1 MKKKRWL
8 NETNFWAVHW
18 THLQVKLLS
27 LWSKA
32 GCSCSRAGLQPPPTC
47 CFIRMQSLP
56 NPVVSK
62 WSRLAYYLKV
72 WRAFFNP
79 DHFDWFGL
87 EKDCMRSYVCRHQPH
102 SSGDTAQP
110 LWAWLGFKAFEPG
123 SAASQ
128 AAHLATAVDTVRGKK
143 KAYEVEF
150 SVTDELCTVR
160 SMIHGKYHSA
170 SDSISTRRK
179 DASTNGPHFQ
189 TKLFILGQLGMAC

>member
-1 MKKKRWL
+1 MSPSTVYSIRLQALTNRHHAWEKSVVFLAPTVLHYFPWKKKKRWL

-47 CFIRMQSLP
+47 RFIRMQSLL

-102 SSGDTAQP
+102 SSGTQP
-110 LWAWLGFKAFEPG
+110 SHFEPG
-123 SAASQ
+123 WGSKPLN
-128 AAHLATAVDTVRGKK
+128 LAQL
-143 KAYEVEF
+143 KAKQH
-150 SVTDELCTVR
+150 
-160 SMIHGKYHSA
+160 IW
-170 SDSISTRRK
+170 
-179 DASTNGPHFQ
+179 P
-189 TKLFILGQLGMAC
+189 QL